1 VLDVGVTVR
10 LFMTMYFAMR
20 HRGKTY
26 NGCVKD
32 ALRREPHMG
41 GYGDGQK
48 FVGEKKRSPQLW

>member
-1 VLDVGVTVR
+1 
-10 LFMTMYFAMR
+10 MTMYFAMR

-48 FVGEKKRSPQLW
+48 FVGEKNVARNRRKHA